1 MTVRAAR
8 LCDMT
13 VTRFDSTNRTDS
25 TVPCDK
31 PAVGT
36 CFICDKDICCDHTPH
51 AKGALVVSASVLVGN
66 IACEHEVNNKPQVN
80 TIATRSYHLCIGCK
94 RAIDRLGSNP
104 EQIIDELREAALIGI
119 KAALTAKG
127 LE

>member
-13 VTRFDSTNRTDS
+13 VTRFNAESGTDT
-25 TVPCDK
+25 TVSCDK
-31 PAVGT
+31 AAVGT
-36 CFICDKDICCDHTPH
+36 CFICDKDICHDHTPH
-51 AKGALVVSASVLVGN
+51 ANGALVVSASILVGN
-66 IACEHEVNNKPQVN
+66 RACEHDVNSKPQASA
-80 TIATRSYHLCIGCK
+80 IATSSYHLCSGCK

-104 EQIIDELREAALIGI
+104 EQIVDELREAARIGI

>member
-13 VTRFDSTNRTDS
+13 VARFNAASRTDA
-25 TVPCDK
+25 TVSCDE
-31 PAVGT
+31 PAIGT
-36 CFICDKDICCDHTPH
+36 CFICDKDICHNHTPH
-51 AKGALVVSASVLVGN
+51 ANGALVVSASVLVGN
-66 IACEHEVNNKPQVN
+66 IACAHDVNSKPQAN
-80 TIATRSYHLCIGCK
+80 AIATSTYHLCLDCK

-104 EQIIDELREAALIGI
+104 EQIVDELREAALTGI

>member
-13 VTRFDSTNRTDS
+13 VTRFDSTNRTDA
-25 TVPCDK
+25 TVSCDE
-31 PAVGT
+31 PAIGT
-36 CFICDKDICCDHTPH
+36 CFICDKDICRDHTPR
-51 AKGALVVSASVLVGN
+51 ADGALVVSASVLVGN
-66 IACEHEVNNKPQVN
+66 KACEHEVNIKPQAS
-80 TIATRSYHLCIGCK
+80 TIATSSYHLCIACK

-104 EQIIDELREAALIGI
+104 EQIVDELREAALTGI

>member
-1 MTVRAAR
+1 MTVRSTR

-13 VTRFDSTNRTDS
+13 VTRFNAESRTDT
-25 TVPCDK
+25 TVPCDE

-36 CFICDKDICCDHTPH
+36 CFICDKDICRDHTPH
-51 AKGALVVSASVLVGN
+51 ANRALVVSATVLVGN
-66 IACEHEVNNKPQVN
+66 RACEHDGSGKPQANIV
-80 TIATRSYHLCIGCK
+80 ATSSYHLCIGCK
-94 RAIDRLGSNP
+94 RAIDRLGHNP
-104 EQIIDELREAALIGI
+104 EQIVDELREAALLGI